1 MVKND
6 MQKMKKILLAAM
18 ILFLTFLICFPIW
31 VAITGTFS
39 AQWELEQ
46 NLSPVFAGSEGM
58 ANWPLLPAAPTLKS
72 LVEVLLD
79 SPGFF
84 TMFWNSVTISLF
96 ILSGQLLVD
105 VSAAWAL
112 ARFPLKTKKAILNLY
127 IVLMLMPFQVLM
139 FPQYLVLN
147 DLGLL
152 DTLGAVI
159 LPAVF
164 STFPVFI
171 LHRFFKAIPQEII
184 EAARLDGAGELR
196 IFCQIGIPMGAP
208 GILSVCILTFLDS
221 WNMIEQPMTYLKTK
235 SLWPLSLFLPEIG
248 MAEMG
253 LGFAAALMML
263 IPALLLFLGCQE
275 YLEQG
280 IAMSGGKD

>member
-1 MVKND
+1 
-6 MQKMKKILLAAM
+6 MKRILLPLLFAILLFM
-18 ILFLTFLICFPIW
+18 IVFPMW
-31 VAITGTFS
+31 VAVTGTFT
-39 AQWELEQ
+39 AQWELER
-46 NLSPVFAGSEGM
+46 NLSPIFAGTEGI
-58 ANWPLLPAAPTLKS
+58 AQWSLLPTAPTLKS

-84 TMFWNSVTISLF
+84 VMFWNSVSISFF
-96 ILSGQLLVD
+96 ILAGQLLVD
-105 VSAAWAL
+105 VPAAWAL
-112 ARFPLKTKKAILNLY
+112 AHFPIKGKKTVLNLY

-147 DLGLL
+147 NLEIL

-171 LHRFFKAIPQEII
+171 LYRFFQAIPKEIL
-184 EAARLDGAGELR
+184 EAARLDGAGEFRVFLE
-196 IFCQIGIPMGAP
+196 IGIPMGTP

-221 WNMIEQPMTYLKTK
+221 WNMIEQPMTYLKTRA
-235 SLWPLSLFLPEIG
+235 LWPLSLFLPEIG
-248 MAEMG
+248 MGDMG
-253 LGFAAALMML
+253 VSFAAAFIML
-263 IPALLLFLGCQE
+263 IPAMLLFLGCQE

>member
-1 MVKND
+1 
-6 MQKMKKILLAAM
+6 MQKTKMILIAAM
-18 ILFLTFLICFPIW
+18 MLFVSFLICFPIC

-39 AQWELEQ
+39 AQWELEM
-46 NLSPVFAGSEGM
+46 NLSPVFAGTEGT

-84 TMFWNSVTISLF
+84 VMFWNSVSISFF
-96 ILSGQLLVD
+96 ILAGQLLVD
-105 VSAAWAL
+105 VPAAWAL
-112 ARFPLKTKKAILNLY
+112 AHFPIKGKKTVLNLY

-147 DLGLL
+147 SLGIL
-152 DTLGAVI
+152 DSHGAVI

-171 LHRFFKAIPQEII
+171 LYRFFQAIPKEIL
-184 EAARLDGAGELR
+184 EAARLDGAGEFRVFLE
-196 IFCQIGIPMGAP
+196 IGIPMGTP

-221 WNMIEQPMTYLKTK
+221 WNMIEQPMTYLKTRA
-235 SLWPLSLFLPEIG
+235 LWPLSLFLPEIG
-248 MAEMG
+248 MGDMG
-253 LGFAAALMML
+253 VGFAAAFMML
-263 IPALLLFLGCQE
+263 VPALLLFLGCQE

-280 IAMSGGKD
+280 IAISGGKD

>member
-1 MVKND
+1 
-6 MQKMKKILLAAM
+6 MQKTRMILIAALLILLT
-18 ILFLTFLICFPIW
+18 LLIFVPIW
-31 VAITGTFS
+31 IAVTGTFS

-46 NLSPVFAGSEGM
+46 NLSPVFSGAEGT
-58 ANWPLLPAAPTLKS
+58 AQWTLLPVAPTLKS

-84 TMFWNSVTISLF
+84 AMFWNSVTISVC
-96 ILSGQLLVD
+96 ILVGQLLVD

-112 ARFPLKTKKAILNLY
+112 AKFPLKGKKTILNLY

-147 DLGLL
+147 DLKLL

-196 IFCQIGIPMGAP
+196 IFCQIGVPMGAP

-221 WNMIEQPMTYLKTK
+221 WNMIEQPMTYIKTK

-248 MAEMG
+248 MEEMG
-253 LGFAAALMML
+253 VGFAAALMML

>member
-1 MVKND
+1 
-6 MQKMKKILLAAM
+6 MKIVRKSMLFTALLALILL
-18 ILFLTFLICFPIW
+18 LCFPIW
-31 VAITGTFS
+31 FAVTGAFS
-39 AQWELEQ
+39 AQWELEVK
-46 NLSPVFAGSEGM
+46 LSPVFVNTDGM
-58 ANWPLLPAAPTLKS
+58 AAWSVLPAAPTLKS

-84 TMFWNSVTISLF
+84 TMFWNSVMISLGV
-96 ILSGQLLVD
+96 LGGQLLTAVP
-105 VSAAWAL
+105 AAWAL
-112 ARFPLKTKKAILNLY
+112 ARFPLRGKKRILTAY
-127 IVLMLMPFQVLM
+127 IVLMLVL
-139 FPQYLVLN
+139 QKCN
-147 DLGLL
+147 LL

-159 LPAVF
+159 LPAIF

-171 LHRFFKAIPQEII
+171 LYRFFKAIPQEIL

-208 GILSVCILTFLDS
+208 GIMSVCILTFLDS
-221 WNMIEQPMTYLKTK
+221 WNMIEQPMTYIKTK

-248 MAEMG
+248 MEEMG
-253 LGFAAALMML
+253 VGFAAALMML

>member
-1 MVKND
+1 
-6 MQKMKKILLAAM
+6 MQKTKIILITLVLIVLTLL
-18 ILFLTFLICFPIW
+18 IFVPIW
-31 VAITGTFS
+31 IAVTGTFS

-46 NLSPVFAGSEGM
+46 NLGPVFSGAEGT
-58 ANWPLLPAAPTLKS
+58 AQWTLLPVAPTLKS

-84 TMFWNSVTISLF
+84 AMFWNSVTISVC
-96 ILSGQLLVD
+96 ILAGQLLVD

-112 ARFPLKTKKAILNLY
+112 AQFPLKGKKIILNLY

-147 DLGLL
+147 DLKLL

-164 STFPVFI
+164 STFPVFV
-171 LHRFFKAIPQEII
+171 LHRFFKAIPLEII

-221 WNMIEQPMTYLKTK
+221 WNMIEQPMTYIKTK
-235 SLWPLSLFLPEIG
+235 SMWPLSLFLPEIG
-248 MAEMG
+248 MEEMG
-253 LGFAAALMML
+253 VGFAAALMML

>member
-1 MVKND
+1 
-6 MQKMKKILLAAM
+6 MQRTKIILIAVLLILLT
-18 ILFLTFLICFPIW
+18 LLIFVPIW
-31 VAITGTFS
+31 IAVTGTFS

-46 NLSPVFAGSEGM
+46 KLGPVFSGAEGT
-58 ANWPLLPAAPTLKS
+58 AQWTLLPSAPTLKS

-84 TMFWNSVTISLF
+84 AMFWNSVTISVC
-96 ILSGQLLVD
+96 ILVGQLLVD

-112 ARFPLKTKKAILNLY
+112 AQFPLKGKKAILSLY
-127 IVLMLMPFQVLM
+127 VVLMLMPFQVLM

-147 DLGLL
+147 NLNLL

-184 EAARLDGAGELR
+184 EAARLDGARELR

-221 WNMIEQPMTYLKTK
+221 WNMIEQPVTYIKTK

-248 MAEMG
+248 MEEMG
-253 LGFAAALMML
+253 VGFAAALMML

>member
-1 MVKND
+1 
-6 MQKMKKILLAAM
+6 MQRIRKILLAAVLAVL
-18 ILFLTFLICFPIW
+18 IVLICYPVWIA
-31 VAITGTFS
+31 VTGTIS
-39 AQWELEQ
+39 SQWELGE
-46 NLSPVFAGSEGM
+46 NLSPVFLGAEGT
-58 ANWPLLPAAPTLKS
+58 AHWPVLPEAPTLKS

-84 TMFWNSVTISLF
+84 TMFWNSVKISVC
-96 ILSGQLLVD
+96 ILAGQLLVD
-105 VSAAWAL
+105 VPAAWAL
-112 ARFPLKTKKAILNLY
+112 ARFPLRGKKTVLNGY

-139 FPQYLVLN
+139 FPQYLVLQELN
-147 DLGLL
+147 LL

-171 LHRFFKAIPQEII
+171 LYRFFRAIPQEIL
-184 EAARLDGAGELR
+184 EAARLDGAGEWR
-196 IFCQIGIPMGAP
+196 IFCQIGIPMGVP
-208 GILSVCILTFLDS
+208 GILSMCILTFLDS

-248 MAEMG
+248 MSEMG
-253 LGFAAALMML
+253 VGFAAALLML
-263 IPALLLFLGCQE
+263 IPALLLFLCCQE

>member
-1 MVKND
+1 
-6 MQKMKKILLAAM
+6 MQKTKMILIAAM
-18 ILFLTFLICFPIW
+18 MLLLSFLICFPIW

-39 AQWELEQ
+39 AQWELEM
-46 NLSPVFAGSEGM
+46 NLSPVFAGTEGI

-84 TMFWNSVTISLF
+84 VMFWNSVTISFF
-96 ILSGQLLVD
+96 ILAGQLLVD
-105 VSAAWAL
+105 VPAAWAL
-112 ARFPLKTKKAILNLY
+112 ARFPLKGKKSILNLY

-147 DLGLL
+147 DLNLL

-164 STFPVFI
+164 STFPVFV

-196 IFCQIGIPMGAP
+196 IFCHIGIPMGAP

-235 SLWPLSLFLPEIG
+235 SLWPLSLFLPEID
-248 MAEMG
+248 MEEMG

>member
-1 MVKND
+1 
-6 MQKMKKILLAAM
+6 MKKIKIILLAAV
-18 ILFLTFLICFPIW
+18 LALLTFMICFPIW
-31 VAITGTFS
+31 VAVTGTFS
-39 AQWELEQ
+39 AQWELER
-46 NLSPVFAGSEGM
+46 NLGPVFLNGEGT
-58 ANWPLLPAAPTLKS
+58 AEWPLLPGAPTLRS
-72 LVEVLLD
+72 LVAVLLD

-84 TMFWNSVTISLF
+84 AMFWNSVAISACVLA
-96 ILSGQLLVD
+96 GQLLVD

-112 ARFPLKTKKAILNLY
+112 ARFPMRGKKLLLNVY

-139 FPQYLVLN
+139 FPQYLVLQELN
-147 DLGLL
+147 LL

-171 LHRFFKAIPQEII
+171 LHRFFQTVPQEIL
-184 EAARLDGAGELR
+184 EAARLDGAGEFR

-248 MAEMG
+248 MEEMG
-253 LGFAAALMML
+253 VGFAAALLML

-280 IAMSGGKD
+280 IALSGGKD

>member
-1 MVKND
+1 
-6 MQKMKKILLAAM
+6 MQKTKMILIAAM
-18 ILFLTFLICFPIW
+18 MLLLSFLICFPIW

-39 AQWELEQ
+39 AQWELEM
-46 NLSPVFAGSEGM
+46 NLSPVFAGTEGT

-84 TMFWNSVTISLF
+84 AMFWNSVTISFF
-96 ILSGQLLVD
+96 ILAGQLLVD
-105 VSAAWAL
+105 VPAAWAL
-112 ARFPLKTKKAILNLY
+112 ARFPLRGKKAILNLY

-147 DLGLL
+147 DLNLL

-248 MAEMG
+248 MEEMG
-253 LGFAAALMML
+253 LGFASALMML

>member
-1 MVKND
+1 
-6 MQKMKKILLAAM
+6 MKIVRKSMLFTALLA
-18 ILFLTFLICFPIW
+18 LTLLLCFPIW
-31 VAITGTFS
+31 FAVTGAFS
-39 AQWELEQ
+39 AQWELEVK
-46 NLSPVFAGSEGM
+46 LSPVFVNTDGM
-58 ANWPLLPAAPTLKS
+58 AAWSVLPAAPTLKS

-84 TMFWNSVTISLF
+84 TMFWNSVMISLGV
-96 ILSGQLLVD
+96 LGGQLLTAVP
-105 VSAAWAL
+105 AAWAL
-112 ARFPLKTKKAILNLY
+112 ARFPLRGKKWILTAY

-139 FPQYLVLN
+139 FPQYLVLQKCN
-147 DLGLL
+147 LL

-159 LPAVF
+159 LPAIF

-171 LHRFFKAIPQEII
+171 LHRFFKAIPQEIL

-208 GILSVCILTFLDS
+208 GIMSVCILTFLDS
-221 WNMIEQPMTYLKTK
+221 WNMIEQPMTYIKTK

-248 MAEMG
+248 MEEMG
-253 LGFAAALMML
+253 VGFAAALMML

>member
-1 MVKND
+1 
-6 MQKMKKILLAAM
+6 
-18 ILFLTFLICFPIW
+18 
-31 VAITGTFS
+31 
-39 AQWELEQ
+39 
-46 NLSPVFAGSEGM
+46 
-58 ANWPLLPAAPTLKS
+58 
-72 LVEVLLD
+72 
-79 SPGFF
+79 
-84 TMFWNSVTISLF
+84 
-96 ILSGQLLVD
+96 
-105 VSAAWAL
+105 
-112 ARFPLKTKKAILNLY
+112 LN
-127 IVLMLMPFQVLM
+127 
-139 FPQYLVLN
+139 
-147 DLGLL
+147 LL

-159 LPAVF
+159 LPAVL

-171 LHRFFKAIPQEII
+171 LHRFFKAIPHEII

-221 WNMIEQPMTYLKTK
+221 WNMIEQPMTYIKTK

-248 MAEMG
+248 MEEMG
-253 LGFAAALMML
+253 VGFAAALMML

>member
-1 MVKND
+1 
-6 MQKMKKILLAAM
+6 MQNTGKVVLAAA
-18 ILFLTFLICFPIW
+18 LLLLTLLVCIPVWIA
-31 VAITGTFS
+31 VTGAFS
-39 AQWELEQ
+39 AQWELER
-46 NLSPVFAGSEGM
+46 NLAPVFWGSEGN
-58 ANWPLLPAAPTLKS
+58 AQWPMLPCAPSLKS
-72 LVEVLLD
+72 LVEILLD

-84 TMFWNSVTISLF
+84 AMFWNSVCISAC
-96 ILSGQLLVD
+96 ILAGQLLVD

-112 ARFPLKTKKAILNLY
+112 ARFPLRGKKAIVNLY
-127 IVLMLMPFQVLM
+127 IILMLMPFQVLM
-139 FPQYLVLN
+139 FPQYLVLK
-147 DLGLL
+147 DLALL
-152 DTLGAVI
+152 DTLGAVV

-171 LHRFFKAIPQEII
+171 LYRFFQAIPQEIL
-184 EAARLDGAGELR
+184 EAARLDGAGEFR

-221 WNMIEQPMTYLKTK
+221 WNMIEQPMTYLKTR

-248 MAEMG
+248 MEEMG
-253 LGFAAALMML
+253 VGFAAALLML

-280 IAMSGGKD
+280 IAVSGGKD

>member
-1 MVKND
+1 
-6 MQKMKKILLAAM
+6 MQKTKMILIAAM
-18 ILFLTFLICFPIW
+18 MLLLSFLICFPIW

-39 AQWELEQ
+39 AQWELEM
-46 NLSPVFAGSEGM
+46 NLSPVFAGTEGI

-84 TMFWNSVTISLF
+84 VMFWNSVTISFF
-96 ILSGQLLVD
+96 ILAGQLLVD
-105 VSAAWAL
+105 VPAAWAL
-112 ARFPLKTKKAILNLY
+112 ARFPLKGKKSILNLY

-147 DLGLL
+147 DLNLL

-164 STFPVFI
+164 STFPVFV

-196 IFCQIGIPMGAP
+196 IFCHIGIPMGAP

-248 MAEMG
+248 MEEMG

>member
-1 MVKND
+1 
-6 MQKMKKILLAAM
+6 MQNTRKALLAVIIILLT
-18 ILFLTFLICFPIW
+18 LLICTPIW
-31 VAITGTFS
+31 IAVTGTFS
-39 AQWELEQ
+39 AQWELER
-46 NLSPVFAGSEGM
+46 NLAPVFTDAEGM
-58 ANWPLLPAAPTLKS
+58 AAWPVLPAAPTLKS

-84 TMFWNSVTISLF
+84 TMFWNSVEISAC
-96 ILSGQLLVD
+96 ILAGQLLVD

-112 ARFPLKTKKAILNLY
+112 ARFPLKGKKMILSLY

-139 FPQYLVLN
+139 FPQYLVLK

-152 DTLGAVI
+152 DTLGAVV

-171 LHRFFKAIPQEII
+171 LHRFFKAIPQEIL
-184 EAARLDGAGELR
+184 EAARLDGAGEFR

-221 WNMIEQPMTYLKTK
+221 WNMIEQPMTYLKRK

-253 LGFAAALMML
+253 VGFAAALLML
-263 IPALLLFLGCQE
+263 IPALLLFLSCQE

>member
-1 MVKND
+1 
-6 MQKMKKILLAAM
+6 MKIVRKSMLFAALPALTLL
-18 ILFLTFLICFPIW
+18 LCFPIW
-31 VAITGTFS
+31 FAVTGAFS
-39 AQWELEQ
+39 AQWELEVK
-46 NLSPVFAGSEGM
+46 LSPVFVNTDGM
-58 ANWPLLPAAPTLKS
+58 ATWSVLPAAPTLKS

-84 TMFWNSVTISLF
+84 TMFWNSVMISLGV
-96 ILSGQLLVD
+96 LGGQLLTAVP
-105 VSAAWAL
+105 AAWAL
-112 ARFPLKTKKAILNLY
+112 ARFPLRGKKRILTAY
-127 IVLMLMPFQVLM
+127 IVLM
-139 FPQYLVLN
+139 FPQYLVLQKCN
-147 DLGLL
+147 LL

-159 LPAVF
+159 LPAIF

-171 LHRFFKAIPQEII
+171 LHRFFKAIPQEIL

-208 GILSVCILTFLDS
+208 GIMSVCILTFLDS
-221 WNMIEQPMTYLKTK
+221 WNMIEQPMTYIKTK

-248 MAEMG
+248 MEEMG
-253 LGFAAALMML
+253 VGFAAALMML

-280 IAMSGGKD
+280 IAMSGGKDSLCI